1 MTATIDRIVYL
12 DNNATTMVA
21 PEVVDAMLPFLTG
34 RYGNPS
40 SIHSFGGNV
49 GRNLDR
55 AREQVAAFLGADQ
68 DYEIVFTGTGTESDN
83 IAILGTISYYRDRKH
98 IVTSRVEHPAVLSL
112 CKKLERDG
120 YGVTYVPVDG
130 NGNLDMAVLRESITD
145 DTAIVS
151 IMYANNETGVIFPV
165 KEIGALCRER
175 GVPFHVD
182 AVQAAGKI
190 PIRVNEIGCDLLTV
204 SGHKFHA
211 PKGIGVLYV
220 RRGTRIRPVLYGG
233 HQEKGRRPGTEN
245 VPGIVAIGRA
255 AELAMDHL
263 PEYAGRVKGLR
274 DRLESDVLKRFPNAH
289 LNGARDLRV
298 PNTTNIGFDYIEG
311 EAILLYLDQ
320 HGIAASSGSACSSGS
335 LEPSH
340 VLRAMGVPFTS
351 AHGSI
356 RFSLSRFVD
365 DGDIDYVL
373 SVLPGVVERLLQ
385 ISPFWDKEKR
395 QGKPVTL

>member
-1 MTATIDRIVYL
+1 MERTIYL

-40 SIHSFGGNV
+40 SIHGFGGRV
-49 GRNLDR
+49 GKDLDI
-55 AREQVAAFLGADQ
+55 ARDRVAAFLGADHE
-68 DYEIVFTGTGTESDN
+68 YEIVFTGTGTESDN
-83 IAILGTISYYRDRKH
+83 TAILGTLFYYRDRRH

-130 NGNLDMAVLRESITD
+130 AGNLDMEVLRSSITD

-151 IMYANNETGVIFPV
+151 IMYANNETGVVFPV
-165 KEIGALCRER
+165 SEIGALCREK

-190 PIRVNEIGCDLLTV
+190 PIRVNDIGCDLLTV

-245 VPGIVAIGRA
+245 VPGIVGIGKA
-255 AELAMDHL
+255 AELAMGHL
-263 PEYAGRVKGLR
+263 SEYDQRVRGMR
-274 DRLESDVLKRFPNAH
+274 DRLEKGILARFKNAH
-289 LNGARDLRV
+289 LNGNPSMRV
-298 PNTTNIGFDYIEG
+298 PNTTNIGFEFIEG

-320 HGIAASSGSACSSGS
+320 KGIAASSGSACSSGS

-356 RFSLSRFVD
+356 RFSLSRFVTEE
-365 DGDIDYVL
+365 DIDYTL
-373 SVLPGVVERLLQ
+373 SVLPEVVDSLLR
-385 ISPFWDKEKR
+385 ISPFWDKEKKE
-395 QGKPVTL
+395 GKPVTL